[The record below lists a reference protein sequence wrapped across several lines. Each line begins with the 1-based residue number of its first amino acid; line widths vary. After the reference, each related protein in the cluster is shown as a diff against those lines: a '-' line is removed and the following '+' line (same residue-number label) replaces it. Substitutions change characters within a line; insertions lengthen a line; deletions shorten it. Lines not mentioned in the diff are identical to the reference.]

1 MVDIPLEIW
10 FNIAHFIPAQDLL
23 RLMSLNRVFFYVAM
37 DIRYKGV
44 TIPTKTGTESKQL
57 LTRLSDPFV
66 SSRVRHLSLVL
77 YAKPQ
82 SMVPNPGRFMYLRTT
97 HGQQSITDTVMFF
110 RLGQQI
116 SPTHPQSPDFE
127 DLLGEFIAGSSDF
140 SNINGFTIKTWYMP
154 SAYNLSAIYSS
165 IWSAFGSK
173 LQKLCLEG
181 NLEHYR
187 LLVDSR
193 PSLPVL
199 KELNID
205 FDRNSF
211 HHGRIANNA
220 LSDIITFLNGL
231 SSHLEVLRIRSWFA
245 LDISDLLAPL
255 PIFPKLVHLEVNVTF
270 MSCRDPAGLQNFI
283 YHLSHTVRK
292 INLRIN
298 PSQSFVNSLA
308 FQPSTRWFLTC
319 VEDDECFSQLRTI
332 DIYLIPTIGNGLMD
346 IAAAFIRRASS
357 SLGELGIHERNLS
370 EDDAM
375 LLIDALSGCTTIRSL
390 HLSVLNITIELIDK
404 LASSTPGLQRLWISV
419 EGAFDNAEAEGGH
432 ATFLRELQTRSY
444 PDWKLEDLSVMQ
456 NKFRLREVNHDTMMA
471 FSRSIPSLF
480 SFFGNGH
487 IDRTATSGDI

>member
-23 RLMSLNRVFFYVAM
+23 RLMSLNRVFFYTAM

-66 SSRVRHLSLVL
+66 SARVRHLSLVL

-82 SMVPNPGRFMYLRTT
+82 SMVPNPGRFMYLRTVN
-97 HGQQSITDTVMFF
+97 GQQSITDTLMFF
-110 RLGQQI
+110 RIAHQF
-116 SPTHPQSPDFE
+116 SPSHPQSPDFE
-127 DLLGEFIAGSSDF
+127 DLLGEFVAGSSDF

-165 IWSAFGSK
+165 IWSAFGPK

-181 NLEHYR
+181 NLEHYH

-193 PSLPVL
+193 PSLTGL
-199 KELNID
+199 KELQID

-211 HHGRIANNA
+211 HHGQNSGNSLNDIVTFINS
-220 LSDIITFLNGL
+220 LSP
-231 SSHLEVLRIRSWFA
+231 HLEVLRIRSWFA

-255 PIFPKLVHLEVNVTF
+255 AVFPKLVHLEVNVTF
-270 MSCRDPAGLQNFI
+270 MSCKDPVGLQNFI
-283 YHLSHTVRK
+283 YHLSHTIRK

-298 PSQSFVNSLA
+298 PSQSFINS
-308 FQPSTRWFLTC
+308 PSFHPSSRWFLTC
-319 VEDDECFSQLRTI
+319 VEDDECFSQLRMI
-332 DIYLIPTIGNGLMD
+332 DIYLGPTIGNGLMD

-357 SLGELGIHERNLS
+357 TLGELGIHERNLNA
-370 EDDAM
+370 DDAK
-375 LLIDALSGCTTIRSL
+375 LLIDGLSECTTINA
-390 HLSVLNITIELIDK
+390 LSFSILNMTVDLVDQ
-404 LASSTPGLQRLWISV
+404 LASSVPGLRRLWISV
-419 EGAFDNAEAEGGH
+419 DGAFDSAEVEGH
-432 ATFLRELQTRSY
+432 NATFLRELQTRSY
-444 PDWKLEDLSVMQ
+444 SDWKLEDLSIMQ
-456 NKFRLREVNHDTMMA
+456 NKNRTQEVDHDIMLA
-471 FSRSIPSLF
+471 FARSIPSLF

-487 IDRTATSGDI
+487 MDRTATADL